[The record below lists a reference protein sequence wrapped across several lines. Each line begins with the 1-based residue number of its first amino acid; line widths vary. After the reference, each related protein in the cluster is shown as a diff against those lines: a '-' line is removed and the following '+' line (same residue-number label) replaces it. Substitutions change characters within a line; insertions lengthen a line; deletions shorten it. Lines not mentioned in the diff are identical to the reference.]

1 MAGGFLLLASLG
13 QAYRMAENSNMISRA
28 PKMEWNLNTIIQ
40 LVTLGGMIVGGVV
53 IWVDKSRD
61 IEDLQTWR
69 ASHEQLHKERLVEVK
84 SIEARADERF
94 KNLESDVRKLSGMTD
109 NLSYRITTNEQAT
122 SGIAST
128 VKDIQTQ
135 LSQQSGDLREIK
147 VILQRMEKGQRL

>member
-1 MAGGFLLLASLG
+1 
-13 QAYRMAENSNMISRA
+13 MISRA
-28 PKMEWNLNTIIQ
+28 PKLEWNLNTIIQ
-40 LVTLGGMIVGGVV
+40 IVTLIGMVGGGIA

-61 IEDLQTWR
+61 IEELQGWR
-69 ASHEQLHKERLVEVK
+69 TNHEQLHKERLVEVK

-147 VILQRMEKGQRL
+147 VILQRMEKGHRP

>member
-1 MAGGFLLLASLG
+1 
-13 QAYRMAENSNMISRA
+13 MISRA

-40 LVTLGGMIVGGVV
+40 IVTLIGMVGGGIA

-61 IEDLQTWR
+61 IEELQGWR
-69 ASHEQLHKERLVEVK
+69 TNNEQLHKERLVEVK

-94 KNLESDVRKLSGMTD
+94 KNLESDVRKLSGMAD

-147 VILQRMEKGQRL
+147 VILQRMEKGQRP

>member
-1 MAGGFLLLASLG
+1 M
-13 QAYRMAENSNMISRA
+13 QISRA
-28 PKMEWNLNTIIQ
+28 PKLEWNLNTIIQ
-40 LVTLGGMIVGGVV
+40 LFTLVGMIVGGVA
-53 IWVDKSRD
+53 IWIDKSRD
-61 IEDLQTWR
+61 IEDLQGWR
-69 ASHEQLHKERLVEVK
+69 TSHEQFHKERLVEVK

-94 KNLESDVRKLSGMTD
+94 RNLETEIRKISGLTD

-147 VILQRMEKGQRL
+147 VILQRMEKGQRP

>member
-1 MAGGFLLLASLG
+1 MCGVLIPCL
-13 QAYRMAENSNMISRA
+13 I
-28 PKMEWNLNTIIQ
+28 T
-40 LVTLGGMIVGGVV
+40 IVGGVV

-61 IEDLQTWR
+61 IDDLQVWR
-69 ASHEQLHKERLVEVK
+69 ANHEQLHKERLVEVK

-94 KNLESDVRKLSGMTD
+94 RNLETEVRKISGLTD

-147 VILQRMEKGQRL
+147 VILQRMEKGQRP

>member
-1 MAGGFLLLASLG
+1 
-13 QAYRMAENSNMISRA
+13 MISRA

-40 LVTLGGMIVGGVV
+40 IVTLIGMVGGGIA

-61 IEDLQTWR
+61 IEELQGWR
-69 ASHEQLHKERLVEVK
+69 TNHEQLHKERLVEVK

-94 KNLESDVRKLSGMTD
+94 KNLESDVRKLSGMAD

-147 VILQRMEKGQRL
+147 VILQRMEKGQRP

>member
-1 MAGGFLLLASLG
+1 
-13 QAYRMAENSNMISRA
+13 MAENTNMQISRA
-28 PKMEWNLNTIIQ
+28 PKLEWNLNTLIQ
-40 LVTLGGMIVGGVV
+40 LVTLAGMIVGGVV

-61 IEDLQTWR
+61 IDDLQVWR
-69 ASHEQLHKERLVEVK
+69 SNHEQLHKERLVEVK

-94 KNLESDVRKLSGMTD
+94 RNLETEVRKISGLTD

-147 VILQRMEKGQRL
+147 VILQRMEKGQRP

>member
-1 MAGGFLLLASLG
+1 M
-13 QAYRMAENSNMISRA
+13 QISRA
-28 PKMEWNLNTIIQ
+28 PKLEWNLNTIIQ
-40 LVTLGGMIVGGVV
+40 LVTLGGMIVGGVI

-61 IEDLQTWR
+61 IDDLQVWR
-69 ASHEQLHKERLVEVK
+69 SNHEQLHKERLVEVK
-84 SIEARADERF
+84 SIEARTDERF
-94 KNLESDVRKLSGMTD
+94 KNLETDVRKLSGMAD

-147 VILQRMEKGQRL
+147 VILQRMEKGQRP

>member
-1 MAGGFLLLASLG
+1 
-13 QAYRMAENSNMISRA
+13 MAENTNMQISRA

-40 LVTLGGMIVGGVV
+40 IVTLIGMVGGGIA

-61 IEDLQTWR
+61 IEELQGWR
-69 ASHEQLHKERLVEVK
+69 TNHEQLHKERLVEVK

-147 VILQRMEKGQRL
+147 VILQRMEKGQRP